1 MVRLV
6 HSVVPAIGAVGALA
20 VALVVPPLLSSAVPV
35 RETEVAAGTSIKI
48 IATGIGAVHGAANP
62 ANAMVFRAPEQ
73 MRRRAT
79 GDESIAVL
87 TSDSGDQRV
96 SVSVVDGITDFATAA
111 PRMLLPLRAAGVT
124 VRFDG
129 GAVDVGDF
137 HGLTCVLPDTTGGVC
152 AVASSGDVG
161 VTVTATGTT
170 REAGLRMVADV
181 LNSSKA
187 VEA

>member
-1 MVRLV
+1 MARLV

-35 RETEVAAGTSIKI
+35 RETEVTAGTSIKI
-48 IATGIGAVHGAANP
+48 TATGISAVHGGANP
-62 ANAMVFRAPEQ
+62 ANALVFQAPEQ

-79 GDESIAVL
+79 GDESVAVL
-87 TSDSGDQRV
+87 VAGDQRLA
-96 SVSVVDGITDFATAA
+96 VSVVDGITDFATAA
-111 PRMLLPLRAAGVT
+111 PRMLLPLRAGGVT

-129 GAVDVGDF
+129 GMVDVGDF

-161 VTVTATGTT
+161 VTVMATGST
-170 REAGLRMVADV
+170 REAGRQLITDV
-181 LNSSKA
+181 LNSGKA